1 MCVCV
6 RDVCRSSR
14 APQAAQ
20 STADFMDDEDGL
32 LGGALRA
39 KEDFDTFSAATLG
52 RLGRVAQLA
61 GESAGAGVLGHMP
74 GEWTR
79 V

>member
-1 MCVCV
+1 
-6 RDVCRSSR
+6 
-14 APQAAQ
+14 
-20 STADFMDDEDGL
+20 MDDEDGL